1 MARFRQPRRP
11 GLGGQDKF
19 WQTSA
24 DGLFFVHLQAALAC
38 FEAAME
44 VRATDPVRSRE
55 HELDGL
61 VILRACAEHHH
72 GVYGFLTE
80 GVDWNDHVGQKHHI
94 KQAKY
99 GAIRYAEPF
108 LYNQHFTE
116 PKLFYLIHCW
126 RKQPADTA
134 TDWLDV
140 EGNRLLRRASALGS

>member
-1 MARFRQPRRP
+1 
-11 GLGGQDKF
+11 
-19 WQTSA
+19 
-24 DGLFFVHLQAALAC
+24 
-38 FEAAME
+38 ME